1 MLNLCR
7 YFPLVMTVSSCNSV
21 SVLLSVLY
29 QIYRMIFT
37 IDSSGILAMLCTVHI
52 ESRKKDTIKQSYTTD
67 KYDTYAIYEE

>member
-1 MLNLCR
+1 
-7 YFPLVMTVSSCNSV
+7 MTVSSCNSF

-37 IDSSGILAMLCTVHI
+37 IDSSGILAMLCTVRI

-67 KYDTYAIYEE
+67 INTIHMLNMRNK